1 MAADSPTPTKLGFIG
16 AGIMGASRIRP
27 KPETLRFFFF
37 SALESLRRG
46 AGARNVSASSSSA
59 ASSLTASSDAVPN
72 ESTPPYLRSE
82 KTNERRRRSHGLEP
96 DEGWP

>member
-27 KPETLRFFFF
+27 KPETLRFF
-37 SALESLRRG
+37 G
-46 AGARNVSASSSSA
+46 GARKPPPRGGSSKRLRVVVGRRFFA
-59 ASSLTASSDAVPN
+59 DRFVGRRPF

-82 KTNERRRRSHGLEP
+82 KTNERRRSHGLEP

>member
-27 KPETLRFFFF
+27 KPETLRFF

-46 AGARNVSASSSSA
+46 AGA
-59 ASSLTASSDAVPN
+59 
-72 ESTPPYLRSE
+72 
-82 KTNERRRRSHGLEP
+82 
-96 DEGWP
+96 

>member
-46 AGARNVSASSSSA
+46 AGA
-59 ASSLTASSDAVPN
+59 
-72 ESTPPYLRSE
+72 
-82 KTNERRRRSHGLEP
+82 
-96 DEGWP
+96 